1 MACECC
7 QIGWKE
13 LVAYKSSGR
22 VQGGRLEQGL
32 VSGRPG
38 QAVWVILGRSQHSQ
52 NIVVGRCKVPP
63 GVVRRV
69 SEVLQPAFAFRLV
82 E

>member
-1 MACECC
+1 
-7 QIGWKE
+7 
-13 LVAYKSSGR
+13 VVYKSSGR
-22 VQGGRLEQGL
+22 VRGVRLEQGL

-38 QAVWVILGRSQHSQ
+38 QAVWVILGRSRHSQ
-52 NIVVGRCKVPP
+52 NTVVGQYKVPP
-63 GVVRRV
+63 AVVRRV